1 MFLFG
6 EAARNTSLGFTEAGS
21 SWIPFAAVRKT
32 RLFFAAHGGMVP
44 AAIAGERSIKPW
56 LSRMKT
62 AFHAFGMCILEEYS
76 GVQ

>member
-6 EAARNTSLGFTEAGS
+6 EAARNTRPGFTEAGS
-21 SWIPFAAVRKT
+21 WIPSVAVPKT
-32 RLFFAAHGGMVP
+32 RLFFSANGGIVP
-44 AAIAGERSIKPW
+44 AAIAGEKSIKPW

-76 GVQ
+76 GIQ